1 MRVNAK
7 LNKIRIAPRKIKLV
21 TDFIEGLDAAEA
33 LDQLNATVKTGVRPI
48 QKLLSSAISNG
59 ESNFGIDRDNMY
71 VYRIIVGA
79 GPALKR
85 WMPKAFGRAGR
96 ILKRT
101 SQIELILEERVEG
114 KGRKSKDQMEKEKKE
129 REKEKIRQ
137 LAEQKEAEEKRVKE
151 KKDGKKGEQAFEK
164 TAESKEVKNPPAGG
178 EKRGG
183 LVSRIFRRKSM

>member
-21 TDFIEGLDAAEA
+21 TDFIEGLDVAEA
-33 LDQLNATVKTGVRPI
+33 MDQLNATVKTGVQPI
-48 QKLLSSAISNG
+48 QKLLLSAISNG
-59 ESNFGIDRDNMY
+59 ENNFGIDRDNMY
-71 VYRIIVGA
+71 VYKINVGA

-114 KGRKSKDQMEKEKKE
+114 KGRKSKDQLEKEKKE
-129 REKEKIRQ
+129 REKKRIRQ
-137 LAEQKEAEEKRVKE
+137 LAEQKEAEEKREEE
-151 KKDGKKGEQAFEK
+151 KKEEKKSEPAFEK
-164 TAESKEVKNPPAGG
+164 TTESKEIKKA
-178 EKRGG
+178 EKKGG
-183 LVSRIFRRKSM
+183 LTSRIFRRKSM

>member
-21 TDFIEGLDAAEA
+21 TDFIEGLDVARA
-33 LDQLNATVKTGVRPI
+33 LEQLDATVKTGVQPI
-48 QKLLSSAISNG
+48 EKLLQSAISNG
-59 ESNFGIDRDNMY
+59 ENNFGIDRDNMY
-71 VYRIIVGA
+71 VYKITVGA

-114 KGRKSKDQMEKEKKE
+114 KGRKTKEQMEKEKKA
-129 REKEKIRQ
+129 REAKKKKI
-137 LAEQKEAEEKRVKE
+137 EKEAEEKRAEEKKPASTRDDDRSSTRGGEEKE
-151 KKDGKKGEQAFEK
+151 KKELTKKVEKKG
-164 TAESKEVKNPPAGG
+164 
-178 EKRGG
+178 G
-183 LVSRIFRRKSM
+183 LTSRIFRRKSM

>member
-21 TDFIEGLDAAEA
+21 TDFIEGLDVADA

-48 QKLLSSAISNG
+48 EKLLLSAIGNG
-59 ESNFGIDRDNMY
+59 ENNFGIDRDNMF
-71 VYRIIVGA
+71 VYKINVGA

-114 KGRKSKDQMEKEKKE
+114 KGRKTKDQMEKEKKARE
-129 REKEKIRQ
+129 AKKKKIEKE
-137 LAEQKEAEEKRVKE
+137 AKEKSDQEEKE
-151 KKDGKKGEQAFEK
+151 NKKSEPSFEK
-164 TAESKEVKNPPAGG
+164 TTESKEIKKA

-183 LVSRIFRRKSM
+183 LASRIFRRKSM

>member
-21 TDFIEGLDAAEA
+21 TDFIEGLDVAEA
-33 LDQLNATVKTGVRPI
+33 LAQLDATVKAGVRPI

-59 ESNFGIDRDNMY
+59 ENNFGIDRDNMY
-71 VYRIIVGA
+71 VYKIIVGA

-114 KGRKSKDQMEKEKKE
+114 KGRKSKEQLEKEKKE
-129 REKEKIRQ
+129 REIKKRKLE
-137 LAEQKEAEEKRVKE
+137 KEAEEKKAEE
-151 KKDGKKGEQAFEK
+151 KKEARKSESAFEK
-164 TAESKEVKNPPAGG
+164 TTESKEIKKA
-178 EKRGG
+178 EKKGG
-183 LVSRIFRRKSM
+183 LTSRIFRRKSM

>member
-21 TDFIEGLDAAEA
+21 TDFIEGLDVAEA

-48 QKLLSSAISNG
+48 QKLLLSAISNG
-59 ESNFGIDRDNMY
+59 ENNFGIDRDNMY
-71 VYRIIVGA
+71 VFKINVGA

-114 KGRKSKDQMEKEKKE
+114 KGRKSKEQMEKEKKE
-129 REKEKIRQ
+129 REKKKIRQ
-137 LAEQKEAEEKRVKE
+137 LAEQKEAEEKERR
-151 KKDGKKGEQAFEK
+151 KKGRA
-164 TAESKEVKNPPAGG
+164 
-178 EKRGG
+178 KRANW
-183 LVSRIFRRKSM
+183 LLKKPLKAKK